1 MSMVKAL
8 RYDKVSWHAQKMK
21 WRDSLSMALDA
32 GQPWLIYQ
40 MFPNMYNKRD
50 VMRLHR
56 RLLLSDIFSLLPSQ
70 HDDDGQNKKSWF
82 DTEQGPKTDFY
93 WQGKKLKISVSYARD
108 FCVIGLHALSD
119 VHSGFGIDVVDTMAI
134 LNWPEEELDVLAQT
148 YLSSETQQAL
158 QNEYG
163 SAKVELFATAW
174 THFEAVAKANE
185 KNGIVQED
193 IHLTQT
199 VHTWNIT
206 NLPAGIVGCAV
217 VV

>member
-1 MSMVKAL
+1 MS
-8 RYDKVSWHAQKMK
+8 W
-21 WRDSLSMALDA
+21 
-32 GQPWLIYQ
+32 I
-40 MFPNMYNKRD
+40 
-50 VMRLHR
+50 
-56 RLLLSDIFSLLPSQ
+56 
-70 HDDDGQNKKSWF
+70 
-82 DTEQGPKTDFY
+82 
-93 WQGKKLKISVSYARD
+93 
-108 FCVIGLHALSD
+108 
-119 VHSGFGIDVVDTMAI
+119 
-134 LNWPEEELDVLAQT
+134 ELDVLAQT